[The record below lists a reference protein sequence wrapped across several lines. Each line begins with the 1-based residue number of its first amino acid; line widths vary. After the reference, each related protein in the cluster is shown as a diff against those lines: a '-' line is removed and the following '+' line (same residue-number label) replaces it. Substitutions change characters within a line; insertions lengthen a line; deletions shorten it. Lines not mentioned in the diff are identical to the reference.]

1 MPGVRVE
8 NSPKITERKRD
19 ITSWQ
24 EGDISRLSNRAKK
37 RYQSR
42 KSAIQDY
49 FTTDM
54 PSNEIARKYHLAT
67 DILLELVEK
76 CLRHSEDGTLWGFR
90 ALLPG
95 VNVIDH
101 AAPSVVENTDDVA
114 ASNAIQQEDQPA
126 EQNSTISSLNGHNG
140 HNEHNGYSSGGQ
152 EQSSSSVL
160 VEDQQ
165 NNEDVE
171 DEEEDTAKREAL
183 KMARLAELSEIT
195 DLSDEMS
202 EVLPHFTLS
211 VPETPL
217 PAVMSVQDATME
229 NAGVSQD
236 NESELAS
243 DEENEQT
250 ERLQPLSQSELTSDE
265 EEEKTGR
272 LQPLSQNEEESE
284 LTSDEE
290 EERTGRLQPLS
301 QNEEESELTSDE
313 EEEKTGRL
321 QPLNLDEEES
331 EPTSDEE
338 DEQTTVL
345 TEKRAVDSDG
355 TAGDEAA
362 PTIINASEPPS
373 EAIEELPINDTTEI
387 ASTEEPTRVTGD
399 GGQEEPTLVTGDS
412 ESEDAITEVERILAG
427 EKEFPGQDGLNEEEM
442 HSLVPVGASTGVAR
456 ALPVSPLSPMS
467 VSTPIRT
474 YSTGKRAIQ
483 HRYVRRRWVRD
494 VGSHRKQRRFMQ
506 IVSLSIVAAILIFVL
521 VPVGAGLAAYNAYSN
536 ISGIA
541 HDGVNHLLKVKSL
554 LPISKSDPTAAL
566 NVTKLQQAGA
576 EFDAAESDFTQLQ
589 QLVNRPDVQ
598 SAITQFAP
606 QYASKLGMAQ
616 SLIKVALDVSY
627 MGKELSS
634 VALIGANI
642 IHGSP
647 LASGST
653 KPLITV
659 SDISA
664 VEGAMVHALYY
675 INDIRAQMSQ
685 VSINDIPISASQ
697 KAQLTSVMAL
707 LPQAESMITQ
717 AQGLVGIVGWL
728 LGVGQQRRF
737 LIQTMD
743 SAELRPG
750 GGFTG
755 QYGILTIQD
764 GRMSPFSLTDVTL
777 LDYAENGTAIGR
789 NAPPAY
795 SWMNFGNWGVRDSN
809 LSGDFPTTARM
820 TMQLYQDEGGGPID
834 GDIAFT
840 PALIAHILDVI
851 GPIQVPGYNETI
863 TSKNLEDRLH
873 YYQQDQTAIAREKQI
888 SGNYSH
894 AGRKAFT
901 STLGKIVLDKV
912 RHAPV
917 KELVTII
924 KNAIKDIQSRD
935 LEIYFT
941 NPAAEAWLI
950 EHGYSGSIDT
960 FSQQDGFMVVQANI
974 SISKASQ
981 YVHTTE
987 QDQVTLD
994 AQGGATHNLT
1004 ITLDYQQKGP
1014 VYGFDT
1020 YADYIRVYA
1029 PANAQLIGGDG
1040 FDTGHALCRPGGS
1053 GKGTTGTG
1061 TGTPVITGCGQ
1072 YNSYFPSNARYCPN
1086 GNYSLGMSGNDHG
1099 RYNVPWSVD
1108 SLGAPTA
1115 LTSDLP
1121 GRSMWGGLTETPKNC
1136 ISYISLSWYVPHA
1149 VKKVNGQPS
1158 YTMLV
1163 QKQSGLTPT
1172 IQLSI
1177 DASAVKGMK
1186 SFNFNGDISAD
1197 KVFTITVPVKKK

>member
-1 MPGVRVE
+1 MPDVRVE
-8 NSPKITERKRD
+8 NSPKIPEHKRD
-19 ITSWQ
+19 ITLWQ
-24 EGDISRLSNRAKK
+24 DGDISHLSNRAKK
-37 RYQSR
+37 RYHSR

-49 FTTDM
+49 FTTEMTSD
-54 PSNEIARKYHLAT
+54 EIAQKYHLST
-67 DILLELVEK
+67 NILLGLVEK
-76 CLRHSEDGTLWGFR
+76 CLRHYEDGTLWGFR

-95 VNVIDH
+95 VDVIDH
-101 AAPSVVENTDDVA
+101 AVQPIVENTDGSATSDV
-114 ASNAIQQEDQPA
+114 IRLEDLHT
-126 EQNSTISSLNGHNG
+126 EQSLTNGDSHVNSST
-140 HNEHNGYSSGGQ
+140 EQ
-152 EQSSSSVL
+152 EQGSLL
-160 VEDQQ
+160 VEDREDEEDDKDDTGKREAIKLSALPTVSPDFTLDVPDTPLPTSTSMQVQ
-165 NNEDVE
+165 DASIEDVE
-171 DEEEDTAKREAL
+171 VAQEDEN
-183 KMARLAELSEIT
+183 
-195 DLSDEMS
+195 
-202 EVLPHFTLS
+202 
-211 VPETPL
+211 
-217 PAVMSVQDATME
+217 E
-229 NAGVSQD
+229 NE
-236 NESELAS
+236 ESEAGEEGEKTIDLAQVVES
-243 DEENEQT
+243 
-250 ERLQPLSQSELTSDE
+250 E
-265 EEEKTGR
+265 EEEKTAK
-272 LQPLSQNEEESE
+272 LKPLAQGEEESE
-284 LTSDEE
+284 LVPPDEEKTIDLKQLVSDEE
-290 EERTGRLQPLS
+290 VPV
-301 QNEEESELTSDE
+301 D
-313 EEEKTGRL
+313 
-321 QPLNLDEEES
+321 
-331 EPTSDEE
+331 
-338 DEQTTVL
+338 QT
-345 TEKRAVDSDG
+345 AP
-355 TAGDEAA
+355 
-362 PTIINASEPPS
+362 PTISAIEPPEEVVEEQPINA
-373 EAIEELPINDTTEI
+373 TTEV
-387 ASTEEPTRVTGD
+387 ASEEEPTIVIS
-399 GGQEEPTLVTGDS
+399 DS
-412 ESEDAITEVERILAG
+412 ESEDAITEAERILAG
-427 EKEFPGQDGLNEEEM
+427 EKEVGGQDGAVEEEIVP
-442 HSLVPVGASTGVAR
+442 LVLIGASTGTAR
-456 ALPVSPLSPMS
+456 ALPVSPVSPVS
-467 VSTPIRT
+467 VSTPVRT
-474 YSTGKRAIQ
+474 YSTSTGKRAVQ
-483 HRYVRRRWVRD
+483 HRHVRRRWSREVS
-494 VGSHRKQRRFMQ
+494 SHKKQKRLVQ
-506 IVSLSIVAAILIFVL
+506 VVSMSIVAAVLMFVL
-521 VPVGAGLAAYNAYSN
+521 VPVSAGLAAYGAYNN

-541 HDGVNHLLKVKSL
+541 RDGVNHLLKVKSL

-566 NVTKLQQAGA
+566 NATKLQQAST

-606 QYASKLGMAQ
+606 QYATKLGMAQ
-616 SLIKVALDVSY
+616 NLIQVALDVSH

-659 SDISA
+659 ADVSA
-664 VEGAMVHALYY
+664 IEGAMVHALYY

-685 VSINDIPISASQ
+685 VSISDIPISTSQ
-697 KAQLTSVMAL
+697 KAQLASVMTL

-717 AQGLVGIVGWL
+717 AQGLVGLVSWL

-755 QYGILTIQD
+755 QYGILQIQD
-764 GRMSPFSLTDVTL
+764 GRMSPFSLTDVTE

-789 NAPPAY
+789 TAPPGY

-840 PALIAHILDVI
+840 PALIAHILNVI
-851 GPIQVPGYNETI
+851 GPIKVPGYNETI
-863 TSKNLEDRLH
+863 TAQNLEDRLH

-894 AGRKAFT
+894 TGRKAFT
-901 STLGKIVLDKV
+901 STLGKILLDKV
-912 RHAPV
+912 RHVPV
-917 KELVTII
+917 KELITIA

-935 LEIYFT
+935 LEIYFNNT
-941 NPAAEAWLI
+941 AAEAWLVG
-950 EHGYSGSIDT
+950 HGYSGSLDT
-960 FSQQDGFMVVQANI
+960 FSQQDGFVVVQANI

-1029 PANAQLIGGDG
+1029 PPEAQFQGGDG
-1040 FDTGHALCRPGGS
+1040 FDTGHPLCRPGGPV
-1053 GKGTTGTG
+1053 KVNP
-1061 TGTPVITGCGQ
+1061 TGTPVATGCGQ

-1086 GNYSLGMSGNDHG
+1086 GDYALGLRGGLNT
-1099 RYNVPWSVD
+1099 YWTVD

-1136 ISYISLSWYVPHA
+1136 TSTISLSWYVPHA
-1149 VKKVNGQPS
+1149 VKTVNGQPS
-1158 YTMLV
+1158 YTLLV

-1177 DASAVKGMK
+1177 DASQIKGLK
-1186 SFNFNGDISAD
+1186 SFSFNGDISAD
-1197 KVFTITVPVKKK
+1197 KMFTITGTGKKK